1 MKFSFCGGLDC
12 PDWLLAEIAA
22 MASIS
27 AVKVKQI
34 SVKVTTLC
42 YQFCLN
48 PLTDV
53 FTNKLIILQASSL
66 ILHPDTSSQL
76 VAELCEE
83 TKLSAEVRMRII
95 IMMMPMMLMMIMMMM
110 QTCSALLAAVCWI
123 LRGGAA
129 NSLDHGQLHAELLQ
143 LGTPR

>member
-42 YQFCLN
+42 YQSCLKVHYN
-48 PLTDV
+48 GCV
-53 FTNKLIILQASSL
+53 TNQ
-66 ILHPDTSSQL
+66 
-76 VAELCEE
+76 
-83 TKLSAEVRMRII
+83 
-95 IMMMPMMLMMIMMMM
+95 
-110 QTCSALLAAVCWI
+110 
-123 LRGGAA
+123 
-129 NSLDHGQLHAELLQ
+129 
-143 LGTPR
+143 

>member
-34 SVKVTTLC
+34 SAKVTTQLC
-42 YQFCLN
+42 VC
-48 PLTDV
+48 P
-53 FTNKLIILQASSL
+53 FTNVFANQSIILQASSL
-66 ILHPDTSSQL
+66 ILHPDTSTQL

-83 TKLSAEVRMRII
+83 TKLSAEVRMRIMM
-95 IMMMPMMLMMIMMMM
+95 IMMIMMMMMM

-123 LRGGAA
+123 LRGGAG